1 LKYFGE
7 AMKVMKFGGSTFKTP
22 EMMERVVEVIKKDQ
36 GNCVIVVSALH
47 GQTNEI
53 REYISK
59 IRTEKKEIDSFIKI
73 IKQKHFNFAKEVIQD
88 AEIQKKVIDTLDK
101 YILKLERLLFGVA
114 YTEELT
120 PRTTDLIL
128 SSAERMSLHI
138 MDGVLRSHGLLTK
151 AYEADQ
157 IGIITDDEFCNAT
170 ADLKST
176 ERNLRKLINDDIKGG
191 AIPIITGFI
200 GCDSE
205 GRTTTFGKNGSDY
218 SAAVIAY
225 SINAS
230 TLELWKDVDGFM
242 SANPKLITNA
252 YTIKKLS
259 YDEAAELAHFG
270 IGLLHPRTVEPVRL
284 KIIPIE
290 IKNIQ
295 NPNNEGTEIVKK
307 GFIAPDIIKSVVYS
321 TDLVEIKLSAV
332 GGSHRPGLLA
342 EVTKILFDS
351 KINIYS
357 ITTSQSYISIL
368 IYKTDLQS
376 CMKVLDKLSVSAIKQ
391 IDPIRDIA
399 LICVVG
405 EGAGETTGLASK
417 IFSSVASAGVNI
429 RVISA
434 GASRVASHF
443 IIQEKDLEKTVLAIH
458 DQFCKNKIR

>member
-1 LKYFGE
+1 
-7 AMKVMKFGGSTFKTP
+7 MKFGGSTFKTP
-22 EMMERVVEVIKKDQ
+22 KMMERVVEVIKKAQ
-36 GNCVIVVSALH
+36 GNCVVVVSALS

-59 IRTEKKEIDSFIKI
+59 IRTEKKEIDIFIKN
-73 IKQKHFNFAKEVIQD
+73 IKQKHFKFTKEVIPD
-88 AEIQKKVIDTLDK
+88 KEIQKKVIEILDR

-128 SSAERMSLHI
+128 SSAERMSLQI
-138 MDGVLRSHGLLTK
+138 IDGVLKSNGIVTK

-157 IGIITDDEFCNAT
+157 IGIITDGEFCNAT

-176 ERNLRKLINDDIKGG
+176 ERNLRKLVNDDIKEG
-191 AIPIITGFI
+191 AVPIITGFF

-225 SINAS
+225 SVNAS

-242 SANPKLITNA
+242 SADPKLIANA
-252 YTIKKLS
+252 YMIKKLS

-295 NPNNEGTEIVKK
+295 NPDNKGTEIVKK
-307 GFIAPDIIKSVVYS
+307 GLITPDIIKSVVYS
-321 TDLVEIKLSAV
+321 TDLAEIKLSAV

-342 EVTKILFDS
+342 EVTKLLYDS

-376 CMKVLDKLSVSAIKQ
+376 CITVLDKLSTSTIKQ
-391 IDPIRDIA
+391 IDPIKDIA

-405 EGAGETTGLASK
+405 EGASETTGLASQ
-417 IFSSVASAGVNI
+417 IFLSVASAGVNI
-429 RVISA
+429 KMISA
-434 GASRVASHF
+434 GASDVASHF
-443 IIQEKDLEKTVLAIH
+443 IIHEKDLENTISAIH
-458 DQFCKNKIR
+458 DQFCKNTIR